1 MRSVLMDEMDLI
13 WKNYEERIK
22 ELGFKNM
29 MLMSQKELMEH
40 FRLNYKNLYYQVK
53 YRDEDL
59 GKTRQETSYSQLKL
73 RRLIALWVKSNVWII
88 EGGVSYSLKDKR
100 NEFPLFNSQR
110 PGIIPMP
117 KTIKK
122 LQAKCLHQF
131 IEDYNSNY
139 AYNKFMLR
147 GKTKYISN
155 LKDLRNV
162 LMTKENFTEE
172 QANNIIKLYGS
183 VVAKKEVNDFS
194 NEEISLT

>member
-1 MRSVLMDEMDLI
+1 MRSVLMDEMDLV
-13 WKNYEERIK
+13 WENYEKKIQ

-40 FRLNYKNLYYQVK
+40 FRLNYKNLYFLVK
-53 YRDEDL
+53 HRDEEL
-59 GKTRQETSYSQLKL
+59 GKTRQQTSYSQVKL
-73 RRLIALWVKSNVWII
+73 RRLIALWSKSNVWAI
-88 EGGVSYSLKDKR
+88 EGGISYSPNDKR
-100 NEFPLFNSQR
+100 KEFPLFKCQR

-139 AYNKFMLR
+139 AYNKFMVR

-162 LMTKENFTEE
+162 LMTKENFTEVE
-172 QANNIIKLYGS
+172 ANNIIKLYGS

-194 NEEISLT
+194 NEEIELK